1 MTPLSPNQSSLRKTR
16 CGSDTHRD
24 THVAAVVDTSG
35 RVLGSA
41 SFRANTD
48 GYEQLEDWL
57 HSLGRVTR
65 VGVEGTG
72 SYGAG
77 LARYLT
83 TEGIDVVEV
92 NRPNRQLRRQRGG
105 KTDSVDAEAAARAA
119 ASGQARTV
127 PKSGVGP
134 VECIRMLLVARRSAT
149 KARTQAANQIH
160 ALVVTAPEPLKHQLR
175 DLKLKARVRTC
186 AAFRPNGD
194 SCVSYAK
201 RALRHLAR
209 RYQTLD
215 AEITQVEAEIRRL
228 CARANPALL
237 ATKGVGPDTAAA
249 LLVAAGDNPER
260 MKSEPSFTALCVSP
274 VQASSGRTVRHRLN
288 RGGNR
293 QANNALWPM
302 RYHPD
307 THRRRHQTLR
317 NPTPSRRKKEKRDH
331 PLPQAAHH
339 PTNLPPPH
347 QPAPNPELRPPT
359 HPTPTSQHH
368 PHPGRPSSQNPPQP
382 HLSTRSGPRPQPPP
396 RYQIPE
402 LAPNP
407 PTRPLLDL
415 TTIGA
420 SMSRIT
426 T

>member
-1 MTPLSPNQSSLRKTR
+1 MGEAGQVDVF
-16 CGSDTHRD
+16 GGVDTHRD
-24 THVAAVVDTSG
+24 TYVAAVVDTSG

-83 TEGIDVVEV
+83 AAGIDVVEV

-119 ASGQARTV
+119 ASGQATAV

-215 AEITQVEAEIRRL
+215 AEITQLEAEIRRL

-249 LLVAAGDNPER
+249 PPGRSRRQPRTNEIRTLLRGAVWHQPCPGIIR
-260 MKSEPSFTALCVSP
+260 T
-274 VQASSGRTVRHRLN
+274 ASS
-288 RGGNR
+288 
-293 QANNALWPM
+293 
-302 RYHPD
+302 
-307 THRRRHQTLR
+307 
-317 NPTPSRRKKEKRDH
+317 S
-331 PLPQAAHH
+331 
-339 PTNLPPPH
+339 
-347 QPAPNPELRPPT
+347 PA
-359 HPTPTSQHH
+359 Q
-368 PHPGRPSSQNPPQP
+368 PGRQPPSLQRALADRIPPGYAP
-382 HLSTRSGPRPQPPP
+382 TRSPK
-396 RYQIPE
+396 
-402 LAPNP
+402 
-407 PTRPLLDL
+407 
-415 TTIGA
+415 TT
-420 SMSRIT
+420 
-426 T
+426 